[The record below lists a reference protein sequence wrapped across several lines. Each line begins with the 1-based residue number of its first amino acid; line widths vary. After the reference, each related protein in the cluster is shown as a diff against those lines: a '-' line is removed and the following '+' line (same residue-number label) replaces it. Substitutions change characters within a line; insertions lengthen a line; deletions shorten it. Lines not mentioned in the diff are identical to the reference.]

1 MANLLQLLARGKPA
15 RARPDSL
22 RRYRVDVPADLP
34 TTDAVFMVLRRMRT
48 PLVVI
53 VSVFAIMT
61 FGLSMMPGTEENPQR
76 LSVFDSFYVISYT
89 GLTIGY
95 GEVPHEFSYAQR
107 MWVTATI
114 YACVIAWSYSIG
126 ALLSLSQEQTFRQ
139 AIKLQR
145 FGRKVRGIQSP
156 FVLVVGYGQA
166 GEAVCRAL
174 EDQGREFVILDEDPQ
189 RVQQLALDGYSS
201 DHPGFAASGRDPRML
216 GLAGLAHD
224 QCEAVLA
231 LTDNDETNLSVVM
244 TVNLLRPE
252 LMVIARCSDRE
263 HAQQMHDFAADV
275 IINPFDRYGAYLVMA
290 LRRPSGFRLASW
302 LMSKRGSELPHRLEH
317 LTEGQWV
324 VCADGTFGFEV
335 TRDLESA
342 GLDVVLVDPAEG
354 RPDVSDAVGFIAG
367 AESDIVNLAN
377 AAHARIEN
385 DQLFIA
391 IRQNSAVNQAPLMA
405 FDADSVFIPTDLL
418 AREAV
423 ARITSPNYWS
433 FIDHVLHEDD
443 EWDSRVMDEI
453 VAVVGDETPISNRL
467 DLDYAHA
474 PAVVR
479 WLQEHELR
487 LGDLLRDPNE
497 RDIRLAVYPAVLVR
511 AGRRIFTPDM
521 DELLKEGDTLLFL
534 GREPDLSVV
543 LATGFQDAAVEYVAT
558 GRQVATA
565 WFFRQVQRWSGR
577 PHDPEQRQ
585 PVPGSDQD
593 GQTDQADRATED
605 STSTGRSD
613 D

>member
-22 RRYRVDVPADLP
+22 RRYRVDVPAELP
-34 TTDAVFMVLRRMRT
+34 TTDAVFLVLRRVRT

-53 VSVFAIMT
+53 VTVFAVMT
-61 FGLSMMPGTEENPQR
+61 FGLSMMPGTEDNPEP

-95 GEVPHEFSYAQR
+95 GEVPHPFSYAQR
-107 MWVTATI
+107 MWVTLTI
-114 YACVIAWSYSIG
+114 YVCVLAWSYSIG
-126 ALLSLSQEQTFRQ
+126 ALLSLSQESTFRH
-139 AIKLQR
+139 ALKLQR
-145 FGRKVRGIQSP
+145 FSRKVRSIQQP

-174 EDQGREFVILDEDPQ
+174 EDQGRDFVILDEDPE
-189 RVQQLALDGYSS
+189 RVQQLAMDGYSS
-201 DHPGFAASGRDPRML
+201 DHPGYAASGRDPRML

-224 QCEAVLA
+224 HCEAVLA

-275 IINPFDRYGAYLVMA
+275 VINPFDRYGAYLVMA

-302 LMSKRGSELPHRLEH
+302 LMSKRGSVLPHRLQH

-324 VCADGTFGFEV
+324 VCADGNFGFEV

-342 GLDVVLVDPAEG
+342 GLDVVLVDPADG

-367 AESDIVNLAN
+367 AESDIVNMAN

-391 IRQNSAVNQAPLMA
+391 VRQNSAVNAAPLMA
-405 FDADSVFIPTDLL
+405 FDADSVFIPTELL

-453 VAVVGDETPISNRL
+453 VSVVGDETPLSNRL
-467 DLDYAHA
+467 DLDHNLA
-474 PAVVR
+474 PAAVR
-479 WLQEHELR
+479 WMQEHELT
-487 LGDLLRDPNE
+487 LGDLLRDPE
-497 RDIRLAVYPAVLVR
+497 DRDVRLAVYPAVLVR
-511 AGRRIFTPDM
+511 AGRRTFTPPM
-521 DELLKEGDTLLFL
+521 ETVLKEGDTLLFL
-534 GREPDLSVV
+534 GRELDLAVV
-543 LATGFQDAAVEYVAT
+543 RSTVFQDSSVEYVVT
-558 GRQVATA
+558 GREVATA
-565 WFFRQVQRWSGR
+565 WVFRQLQRLTGR
-577 PHDPEQRQ
+577 PKHPDLP
-585 PVPGSDQD
+585 PTP
-593 GQTDQADRATED
+593 AP
-605 STSTGRSD
+605 
-613 D
+613 

>member
-15 RARPDSL
+15 RPRPDSL
-22 RRYRVDVPADLP
+22 RRYRVDVPAELP

-61 FGLSMMPGTEENPQR
+61 FGLSMMPGTEENPEH
-76 LSVFDSFYVISYT
+76 LTVFDSFYVISYT

-95 GEVPHEFSYAQR
+95 GEVPHPFSYAQR
-107 MWVTATI
+107 MWVTLTI
-114 YACVIAWSYSIG
+114 YVSVIAWSYSIG
-126 ALLSLSQEQTFRQ
+126 ALLSLTQEQTFRQ
-139 AIKLQR
+139 AIRLQR
-145 FGRKVRGIQSP
+145 FGRKVRGIQTP

-174 EDQGREFVILDEDPQ
+174 EDQGRDFVVLDEDPE
-189 RVQQLALDGYSS
+189 RIQQLALDGFSS

-224 QCEAVLA
+224 HCEAVLA
-231 LTDNDETNLSVVM
+231 LTDSDETNLSVVM
-244 TVNLLRPE
+244 SVNLLRPE

-290 LRRPSGFRLASW
+290 LRRPAGFRLASW
-302 LMSKRGSELPHRLEH
+302 LMSKRGSVLPHRLSH
-317 LTEGQWV
+317 LTDGQWV

-342 GLDVVLVDPAEG
+342 GLDVILVDPADG

-367 AESDIVNLAN
+367 AESDIVNMAN

-391 IRQNSAVNQAPLMA
+391 VRQNSAVNAAPLQA
-405 FDADSVFIPTDLL
+405 FDADSVFIPTELL

-443 EWDSRVMDEI
+443 EWDRRVMDEI
-453 VAVVGDETPISNRL
+453 VAVVGDETPISTRL
-467 DLDYAHA
+467 DLDFTSA

-479 WLQEHELR
+479 WLSEHELT
-487 LGDLLRDPNE
+487 LGDLVRDPDE
-497 RDIRLAVYPAVLVR
+497 RDVRLAVYPAVLVR
-511 AGRRIFTPDM
+511 AGRRIFTPSM
-521 DELLKEGDTLLFL
+521 DETLREGDTLLLL
-534 GREPDLSVV
+534 GRELDLGVV
-543 LATGFQDAAVEYVAT
+543 RSTVFHDSAVEYVAT
-558 GRQVATA
+558 GREVATA
-565 WFFRQVQRWSGR
+565 WFFRWLQRVTGR
-577 PHDPEQRQ
+577 PKDPASRGPIPPPDAEE
-585 PVPGSDQD
+585 PG
-593 GQTDQADRATED
+593 AE
-605 STSTGRSD
+605 
-613 D
+613 